1 MDEMLMDLFKEEEEL
16 AKKIQ
21 EAKNQKDWK
30 QVEKLK
36 LDLVAFY
43 VHYGEHFKMSD
54 RANPDEAMYFLEKAR
69 KMIPNHAIANYR
81 LAHLYYRQNLFE
93 KAALHFRTAIDSTTP
108 TTLNDI
114 QSYLAHLFLANS
126 GILIAKTIVPSI
138 EKWQVKSNVEDDP
151 LVEKYRHELLVTSE
165 KTMDRLFY
173 RKVSRTREELI
184 PSEDHFILMDENPND
199 TVLLIIDEEG
209 AYHIKLG
216 EKIKRIHFVDFLL
229 IYTILMSDKPVTN
242 EVICEKLFNFNDPDR
257 EYIPNET
264 KIRRELSRLKEEIP
278 FWDEIMET
286 SQIGRKT
293 GRSLN
298 QGMKFF
304 VLCKVWDQL
313 PE

>member
-1 MDEMLMDLFKEEEEL
+1 MVEMLMDIFKEEEEL

-21 EAKNQKDWK
+21 EAKKQKDWK
-30 QVEKLK
+30 QVKKLK
-36 LDLVAFY
+36 LDLVSFY

-54 RANPDEAMYFLEKAR
+54 RANPDEAMYFLEKAV
-69 KMIPNHAIANYR
+69 KMVPNHAIANYR
-81 LAHLYYRQNLFE
+81 LAHLYYRQNLYE
-93 KAALHFRTAIDSTTP
+93 KAALHFRTAIDSSTP

-126 GILIAKTIVPSI
+126 GILIAKNIVPSI

-173 RKVSRTREELI
+173 QKVTRTQEELI
-184 PSEDHFILMDENPND
+184 PYEDHFILMDENPND
-199 TVLLIIDEEG
+199 TVLLIIDEAG

-216 EKIKRIHFVDFLL
+216 EIIKRIHFVDFLL
-229 IYTILMSDKPVTN
+229 IYTILMCETSITN
-242 EVICEKLFNFNDPDR
+242 ERICEKLFNYNDPEHG

-278 FWDEIMET
+278 FWDELIET
-286 SQIGRKT
+286 RQIGKKKRPKFKT
-293 GRSLN
+293 GH
-298 QGMKFF
+298 KIFCT
-304 VLCKVWDQL
+304 V
-313 PE
+313 